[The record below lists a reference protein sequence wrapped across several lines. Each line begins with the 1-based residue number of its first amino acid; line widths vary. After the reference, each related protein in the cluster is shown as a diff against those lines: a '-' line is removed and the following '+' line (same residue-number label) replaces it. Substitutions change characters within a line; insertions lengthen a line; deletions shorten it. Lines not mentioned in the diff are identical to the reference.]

1 MIKIFYVYISLA
13 KTIFI
18 IMKFKKND
26 YYYENLNYYHAYL
39 QGNFT
44 FGCEMYGSYYF
55 IHQCMIFKLIFIN
68 V

>member
-1 MIKIFYVYISLA
+1 MIKIFYAYISLA

-39 QGNFT
+39 QGNLL
-44 FGCEMYGSYYF
+44 SDVR
-55 IHQCMIFKLIFIN
+55 CMGPIILFIN